1 MNIQASTNPASA
13 AESLVE
19 RLRAVDLLLGGLPSL
34 RNIRRCGQLGGGEE
48 LSLRVDRSMPFEP
61 IAAQLDAFLALS
73 DRRSELSYSSY
84 DPALSESTEWAGEA
98 DVRLLWS
105 DWSLLQG
112 HREPG
117 QAAAWIADRASA
129 IRGAGPRAPII
140 LINDWPL
147 ELGSAGPVASW
158 TAELNTALRAE
169 IDRIPDV
176 HMIPLGELSE
186 TQENFFDR
194 RIEQAGGYPFSARAT
209 TRIARRIGSVL
220 IPGLLDPRLKALVLD
235 LDDSLYD
242 GVLGEDGPQ
251 GIRLTPGHR
260 VLQQYLVELSQSGL
274 LLTLCSRNQHED
286 AVQLFAER
294 SDFPLRWEHFTSV
307 RVSWKPKAEAI
318 AEIADELGI
327 HPSAMLF
334 FDDNPSELARAKA
347 AHPSLSVVQA
357 SADGARSEAM
367 LRSYPG
373 VTPLAQ
379 DTSASLRSQD
389 IRANARRRALK
400 EQHLDKRAYL
410 RSLKMKV
417 GLWNDC
423 SEHIARAHELSGKT
437 NQFNVAL
444 GRLSRGAVERA
455 FSEVGQATT
464 VTLSDALSD
473 SGIVGV
479 FLCEVDG
486 ERAELSETIFSCR
499 ALGRDV
505 ETLALRHV
513 LVRLQEAG
521 VLEVSARQKE
531 GPRNGPALEWVRGFG
546 LEAGLRVPLEDV
558 LRRVEERC
566 VDHPATVE
574 NHR

>member
-1 MNIQASTNPASA
+1 MNIQAATNQASA

-19 RLRAVDLLLGGLPSL
+19 RLRAVDLLLGGLPRL
-34 RNIRRCGQLGGGEE
+34 RDIRRCRQLGGSEE

-73 DRRSELSYSSY
+73 DRRAEITYSSY
-84 DPALSESTEWAGEA
+84 DPALSESAEWGGEA
-98 DVRLLWS
+98 DVRVLWC
-105 DWSLLQG
+105 DWSILRG
-112 HREPG
+112 NREPA
-117 QAAAWIADRASA
+117 QAAAWIADRAQS
-129 IRGAGPRAPII
+129 IRGAGPREPII

-147 ELGSAGPVASW
+147 DLGVEESLASW
-158 TAELNTALRAE
+158 TVELNAALRTQ

-176 HMIPLGELSE
+176 HLIPLGELSE
-186 TQENFFDR
+186 TQDDFFDR

-209 TRIARRIGSVL
+209 TRIARRIGAVL
-220 IPGLLDPRLKALVLD
+220 IPGVLDPRLKALVLD
-235 LDDSLYD
+235 LDDSLYA

-251 GIRLTPGHR
+251 GLRLTPGHR
-260 VLQQYLVELSQSGL
+260 ALQEYLVQLSESGL

-286 AVQLFAER
+286 AVRLFAER
-294 SDFPLRWEHFTSV
+294 SDFPLRWENFTAV
-307 RVSWKPKAEAI
+307 RVSWQPKAEAI
-318 AEIADELGI
+318 TEIADELGI

-334 FDDNPSELARAKA
+334 LDDNPSELARAKA
-347 AHPSLSVVQA
+347 AHPSLAIVQA
-357 SADGARSEAM
+357 AVDAARSEAM

-373 VTPLAQ
+373 ITALSG
-379 DTSASLRSQD
+379 DSSASLRSRD
-389 IRANARRRALK
+389 IRANARRRALQ
-400 EQHLDKRAYL
+400 EEHLDKRAYL
-410 RSLKMKV
+410 RSLQMKV
-417 GLWNDC
+417 GLWDNC
-423 SEHIARAHELSGKT
+423 SDHIARAHELSGKT

-444 GRLSRGAVERA
+444 GRLSRGGVQRA
-455 FSEVGQATT
+455 FGEGWQATT

-486 ERAELSETIFSCR
+486 DSAELSETLFSCR

-513 LVRLQEAG
+513 LLRLQAAG
-521 VLEVSARQKE
+521 VRELSARQME

-546 LEAGLRVPLEDV
+546 LEPGILAPLHDV
-558 LRRVEERC
+558 LRRVTERC

-574 NHR
+574 THR